1 MNDGQAIPPVD
12 ATAAAKRHSRK
23 PGRVHQITSVSNP
36 IIKGLR
42 GLTLKK
48 NRDAQSVF
56 IAEGLKHTIDALDR
70 GWVMRTVVTTNA
82 GNAPDLVAATAARA
96 RASGADILEVSE
108 KVMAALV
115 KRDNAQPVLSVIDQN
130 WSSPEALLA
139 HHTQATDTLLVLDR
153 VRDPGNLGTIIRTVD
168 AVGAKRIWLVGDCT
182 DPFSLEAVRASMG
195 SLFHVEI
202 ARSSAEQFIA
212 LRARL
217 KGKLL
222 GTHLKGAVDWRT
234 PDYAAGPIA
243 LVMGNEREGMPKPLA
258 DACDALIRMPMA
270 GGADSLN
277 LAVAT
282 GLTLFEAR
290 RHLLTDGGFEDGA
303 QTQSLSWEGV
313 S

>member
-1 MNDGQAIPPVD
+1 MAEGQGKPDI
-12 ATAAAKRHSRK
+12 RK
-23 PGRVHQITSVSNP
+23 PGRVHQISSVSNP
-36 IIKGLR
+36 IVKALR
-42 GLTLKK
+42 SLTVKK
-48 NRDAQSVF
+48 NRDAEGVF
-56 IAEGLKHTIDALDR
+56 LAEGLKHTIDALDR
-70 GWVMRTVVTTNA
+70 GWTMRTLVVTNT
-82 GNAPDLVAATAARA
+82 GNAAELVSGTAARA
-96 RASGADILEVSE
+96 RASGADVLEVSE

-115 KRDNAQPVLSVIDQN
+115 KRDNAQPVLSVVEQK

-139 HHTQATDTLLVLDR
+139 GHQAADDTLLVLDR

-168 AVGAKRIWLVGDCT
+168 AVGAKRICLVGDCT

-195 SLFHVEI
+195 SLFHVNI
-202 ARSSAEQFIA
+202 ARASTEQFLD
-212 LRARL
+212 LRPQL

-234 PDYAAGPIA
+234 PDYASGPIA
-243 LVMGNEREGMPKPLA
+243 LIMGNEREGMPRPLA

-290 RHLLTDGGFEDGA
+290 RHLLGDGGFVTSDDS
-303 QTQSLSWEGV
+303 QSLSWEDP